1 MSQFSRRLAALAVFT
16 ITASLAAI
24 APAAA
29 QVPEGFCLG
38 LTPQRAQDL
47 GFRVQIGTDGT
58 DVLVGGNTTRDLIIG
73 LAGDDILTGAGAG
86 DVICGGHGNDII
98 TAGAGND
105 RVSGGPGNDDITL
118 GSGDDK
124 ARGGWGED
132 RIVGGTGNDVI
143 WGNGGAD
150 RISGE
155 AGADKLYGNLG
166 PDVMFG
172 GEGNDLLRGMRG
184 HDKIAGG
191 PGNDRLEGG
200 TGDDIASGDSGED
213 VVFGGPGT
221 DTLDGD
227 ADGDRLNGGT
237 GRDRC
242 DIADGDDHSLCDVDF
257 DGGVIESAVETIDD
271 APDKIDNVT
280 PPAGSAVPADQA
292 PQGVNKFG
300 WPLLTDTGLQAML
313 QCESGGN
320 HAINTGNGFY
330 GGVQWLPNTWNAAA
344 RGAGFDQYDGVLPH
358 LVPVDVQD
366 AATAWW
372 WAATKPNTQWPHC
385 HVLALAAMNV
395 QAP

>member
-1 MSQFSRRLAALAVFT
+1 MWQYSRRLAALAVLAV
-16 ITASLAAI
+16 TASLVAVS
-24 APAAA
+24 PAGA
-29 QVPEGFCLG
+29 QVPEVFCLG
-38 LTPQRAQDL
+38 LTPQSAEAL

-73 LAGDDILTGAGAG
+73 MAGDDILTGAGAG

-118 GSGDDK
+118 GSGNDK
-124 ARGGWGED
+124 ARGGWGQD
-132 RIVGGTGNDVI
+132 RIVGGTGNDVM

-172 GEGNDLLRGMRG
+172 GEGNDLLRGQRG

-200 TGDDIASGDSGED
+200 NGNDIASGDSGDD

-227 ADGDRLNGGT
+227 ADADRLVGGT

-257 DGGVIESAVETIDD
+257 DGGVIEQVIVDD
-271 APDKIDNVT
+271 TEPGTIDNVT
-280 PPAGSAVPADQA
+280 PPAGAAVPAAQA

-300 WPLLTDTGLQAML
+300 WPLLTDAGLQAML

-330 GGVQWLPNTWNAAA
+330 GGVQWLPATWNAAA
-344 RGAGFDQYDGVLPH
+344 RGSGFDQYEGVLPH
-358 LVPVDVQD
+358 LVPAGVQD
-366 AATAWW
+366 EVTAWW
-372 WAATKPNTQWPHC
+372 WAATRPNTQWPHC
-385 HVLALAAMNV
+385 HVLALQAMNV
-395 QAP
+395 LAP